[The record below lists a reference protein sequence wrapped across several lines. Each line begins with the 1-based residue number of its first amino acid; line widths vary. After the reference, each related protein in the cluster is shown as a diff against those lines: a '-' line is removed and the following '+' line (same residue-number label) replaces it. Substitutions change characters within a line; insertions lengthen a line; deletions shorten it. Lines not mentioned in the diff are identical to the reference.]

1 VGLAQLPDFE
11 KVRIANMIHNR
22 EDGMDYS
29 HDINFYRE

>member
-1 VGLAQLPDFE
+1 VELAQLPDIE
-11 KVRIANMIHNR
+11 KVKNENMLHGR